1 MRRVF
6 SLIALLMTLT
16 ACANGQRQ
24 IEEDFEPLGDFK
36 LGHAVVLA
44 PNLTKG
50 PLSRDA
56 SEEEWIA
63 ALDKEV
69 EARFRRY
76 QGDKFYHL
84 GISIEGYVLAAPGI
98 PLVLSPKSALI
109 VRVLV
114 RDDAAGERLN
124 EESQM
129 LTVLESASAQTVI
142 GSGLTQSKEK
152 QMENLSANMALRI
165 ETWLRRMQVEE
176 GWFGGEFATG
186 PDPLTAQELSIEQSL
201 QEAILS
207 DAPRAD
213 TTPTRDNSA
222 TR

>member
-1 MRRVF
+1 MTRVL
-6 SLIALLMTLT
+6 SLLALLVTLT

-24 IEEDFEPLGDFK
+24 IEQDFDPLGDFK

-44 PNLTKG
+44 PNIVKG
-50 PLSRDA
+50 PLSRNA
-56 SEEEWIA
+56 TEEEWIA

-84 GISIEGYVLAAPGI
+84 GISIEAYVLAAPGI

-114 RDDAAGERLN
+114 RDDAAGARLN
-124 EESQM
+124 EESQL
-129 LTVLESASAQTVI
+129 LTVLESASANTMI

-165 ETWLRRMQVEE
+165 ENWMRKMQREE

-186 PDPLTAQELSIEQSL
+186 PVPLTASELSVEQSL
-201 QEAILS
+201 QGAILPDQDS
-207 DAPRAD
+207 GE
-213 TTPTRDNSA
+213 TVQSSDNSA
-222 TR
+222 TQ